1 MSGKGKVMKSE
12 TSTTQLYCGMDL
24 HSNNVYC
31 AIIDQDGVR
40 RANKRLPLDIERI
53 IDYLEP
59 YRAELMETAV
69 ESTYNWYWLVDGLQD
84 EGFNVKLANPAAM
97 SQYSGMKQTDDKSD
111 AFWIARMLQLGIL
124 PQGYIYPKQFR
135 PVRDML
141 RRRRL
146 VMQQRTQTILCL
158 QSMIARN
165 KAKTVSG
172 TKLKRW
178 TQTEVEACFENLHL
192 EQTAS
197 SMLDLISKQDE
208 VIEYLCAQAEGMV
221 KLSGS
226 YRRLRTAP
234 GIGMVLGLTIMLET
248 GPIERFKNAGCYA
261 SYCRAV
267 NSSRTSNDKKKGSN
281 NKKNGNKYLAWAFV
295 EAANHA
301 QRSYPRIQRWFDKK
315 KAATNRIVAVKALG
329 CKLSKAVYYILRD
342 DTEFDMQKMFG

>member
-1 MSGKGKVMKSE
+1 MKGKAMKSE

-31 AIIDQDGVR
+31 AIIDQSGAR

-53 IDYLEP
+53 IDYLKP
-59 YRAELMETAV
+59 YRGKLKETAV
-69 ESTYNWYWLVDGLQD
+69 ESTYNWYWLVDSLQE
-84 EGFNVKLANPAAM
+84 EGFNVRLANPAKM
-97 SQYSGMKQTDDKSD
+97 TQYSGIKQTDDKSD
-111 AFWIARMLQLGIL
+111 AFWIAKMLQLGIL
-124 PQGYIYPKQFR
+124 PQGYIYPKQLR

-141 RRRRL
+141 RRRCL
-146 VMQQRTQTILCL
+146 VKQQRTQTLLTL

-178 TQTEVEACFENLHL
+178 TKKEVEACFGDPHL
-192 EQTAS
+192 QQTAS
-197 SMLDLISKQDE
+197 SLLDLISKQDD
-208 VIEYLCAQAEGMV
+208 VIEYFGTQAQAMV

-226 YRRLRTAP
+226 YQRLLTAP
-234 GIGMVLGLTIMLET
+234 GIGTVLGLTIMLET
-248 GPIERFKNAGCYA
+248 GPVERFKNAGCYA

-267 NSSRTSNDKKKGSN
+267 NSCCKSNDKKKGGN

-301 QRSYPRIQRWFDKK
+301 QQHYPQIRRWFDKK
-315 KAATNRIVAVKALG
+315 KAATNRTVAVKSLA

-342 DTEFDMQKMFG
+342 DMEFDMQKMFG